1 MSYRR
6 QDVIERAV
14 DVLDK
19 VGLES
24 LSMRRLGAELG
35 VQPSALY
42 HHVANKQTLLG
53 LMADEILVRGRRE
66 AGSAPGRDPVEARGA
81 RPAREVTD
89 ARGARGVGSGAADGG
104 APAWDA
110 QVTAVCAGLRAAML
124 ACRDGAEVVATG
136 YAFGYGADAPADELR
151 EVLAD
156 AGFSDDLVAVGTST
170 LLHFVFGHTTEEQT
184 TLQADALGAKRAPR
198 PASDFDQGLA
208 LIVDG
213 LHARL

>member
-6 QDVIERAV
+6 HEVIGRAV
-14 DVLDK
+14 DVLDE

-53 LMADEILVRGRRE
+53 LMADEILVRGRR
-66 AGSAPGRDPVEARGA
+66 ASA
-81 RPAREVTD
+81 
-89 ARGARGVGSGAADGG
+89 GAAEGESQAAEWDGHV
-104 APAWDA
+104 A
-110 QVTAVCAGLRAAML
+110 TVCGELRAAML

-136 YAFGYGADAPADELR
+136 YAFGYGADAPAAELR
-151 EVLAD
+151 AVLAE
-156 AGFSDDLVAVGTST
+156 AGFSDSMAAVGAGT
-170 LLHFVFGHTTEEQT
+170 LLHYVFGHTAEEQT

-198 PASDFDQGLA
+198 PASDFGEGLA
-208 LIVDG
+208 LILDG
-213 LHARL
+213 LRARLAGEGSAT

>member
-6 QDVIERAV
+6 HEVIARAV
-14 DVLDK
+14 DVLDE

-66 AGSAPGRDPVEARGA
+66 AGTASGRDGS
-81 RPAREVTD
+81 D
-89 ARGARGVGSGAADGG
+89 ARGEGEGG
-104 APAWDA
+104 RCAGNAGEAWDA
-110 QVTAVCAGLRAAML
+110 QVAAVCGGLRAAML

-151 EVLAD
+151 AVLAD
-156 AGFSDDLVAVGTST
+156 AGFSDSLVAVGTST
-170 LLHFVFGHTTEEQT
+170 LLHYVFGHTTEEQT

-213 LHARL
+213 LRARL

>member
-14 DVLDK
+14 DVLDE

-53 LMADEILVRGRRE
+53 LMADEILTRGRRE
-66 AGSAPGRDPVEARGA
+66 WRTQQPAGVSSSDREMAEPGGAGREGRRSAGEDAGS
-81 RPAREVTD
+81 
-89 ARGARGVGSGAADGG
+89 
-104 APAWDA
+104 PAWDA

-136 YAFGYGADAPADELR
+136 YAFGYGADAPVDELR
-151 EVLAD
+151 AVLAK
-156 AGFSDDLVAVGTST
+156 AGFSDELVAVGTST

-184 TLQADALGAKRAPR
+184 TLQADALGAQRAPR

-213 LHARL
+213 LRARL

>member
-6 QDVIERAV
+6 HEIIERAV
-14 DVLDK
+14 DVLDE

-53 LMADEILVRGRRE
+53 LMADEIL
-66 AGSAPGRDPVEARGA
+66 ARGPSAAPDASGPWDVQVAAACA
-81 RPAREVTD
+81 RLRE
-89 ARGARGVGSGAADGG
+89 S
-104 APAWDA
+104 
-110 QVTAVCAGLRAAML
+110 ML

-136 YAFGYGADAPADELR
+136 YAFGFGADAPADELR
-151 EVLAD
+151 AVLEE
-156 AGFSDDLVAVGTST
+156 AGFTDALVAVGTST
-170 LLHFVFGHTTEEQT
+170 LLHYVFGHTAEEQT

-198 PASDFDQGLA
+198 PASDFDEGLA

-213 LHARL
+213 LRARV